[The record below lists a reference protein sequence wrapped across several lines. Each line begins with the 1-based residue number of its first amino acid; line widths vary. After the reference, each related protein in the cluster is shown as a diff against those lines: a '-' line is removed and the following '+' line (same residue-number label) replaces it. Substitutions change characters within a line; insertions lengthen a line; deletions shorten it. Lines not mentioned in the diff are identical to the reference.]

1 MTRGLEG
8 RAIFLDDADRRDLL
22 DRLCELLPE
31 SGMRCFAWALMSN
44 HLHLVVQTGAE
55 SLSRVMKR
63 LNTGYATRFN
73 LRHARR
79 GYLFQDRFKSRL
91 VGGDDD
97 LLGVIRYVHRNP
109 LTAGIVGT
117 LDALAAHAW
126 CGYGA
131 LIGERSPLPFESVS
145 DALALF
151 ASDPGDARRRW
162 RTWMAE
168 TLGGGEVLESARV
181 DVLRDP
187 LPPSAKLGAP
197 SAGFASGV
205 PGAPPAIHDL
215 CRQLGLPLRA
225 LRGNRKERRLVE
237 ARSVIAYVAV
247 ARLRMSGLQVAAM
260 LGISGSSVSKALARG
275 RKILEESRCE
285 LRV

>member
-1 MTRGLEG
+1 
-8 RAIFLDDADRRDLL
+8 
-22 DRLCELLPE
+22 
-31 SGMRCFAWALMSN
+31 MRCFAWALMSN

-63 LNTGYATRFN
+63 MNTGYAARFN

-79 GYLFQDRFKSRL
+79 GYLFQGRFKSRL

-97 LLGVIRYVHRNP
+97 LGGVIRYVHRNP

-117 LDALAAHAW
+117 LDSLAAYAW

-131 LIGERSPLPFESVS
+131 LVGERSPLPFESVS

-151 ASDPGDARRRW
+151 ANDPGDARRRW

-168 TLGGGEVLESARV
+168 TLGAGEVLESAEGDAV
-181 DVLRDP
+181 PDP
-187 LPPSAKLGAP
+187 LRSSAKQDSPSA
-197 SAGFASGV
+197 SFASRG
-205 PGAPPAIHDL
+205 PDAPPAIHDL
-215 CRQLGLPLRA
+215 CRRLGVPLRA
-225 LRGNRKERRLVE
+225 LRGNRKDRRLVE

-247 ARLRMSGLQVAAM
+247 VRLRMPGLQVAAM
-260 LGISGSSVSKALARG
+260 LGISGSSVSQALSRG
-275 RKILEESRCE
+275 RRIVEEQHYE
-285 LRV
+285 LRI